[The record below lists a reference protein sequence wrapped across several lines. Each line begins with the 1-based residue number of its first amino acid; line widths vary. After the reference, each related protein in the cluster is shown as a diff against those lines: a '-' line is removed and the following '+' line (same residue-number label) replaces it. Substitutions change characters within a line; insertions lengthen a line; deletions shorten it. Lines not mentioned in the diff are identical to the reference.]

1 MWTCWGHQSFEVNL
15 VSWTN
20 WKGLKFGFPA
30 KRLAQLFWSDDE
42 EKQTVNS
49 RNFSLLGVGAPQKD
63 EEWSRVG
70 IWCYG
75 AQIDCHWDLSEHQS
89 ILLKFEAMWSFGC
102 PSVDCFI
109 NKLARHSTTN
119 AVSPTQRYHYGCSRG
134 KLQQCTLTQTSN
146 LNNAFFVLK
155 IKCRLRV

>member
-30 KRLAQLFWSDDE
+30 KDWHNCFGQMM
-42 EKQTVNS
+42 KKS
-49 RNFSLLGVGAPQKD
+49 R
-63 EEWSRVG
+63 
-70 IWCYG
+70 
-75 AQIDCHWDLSEHQS
+75 QS
-89 ILLKFEAMWSFGC
+89 IPETLVCLVLEHHRRMKSDQGWASGAMVLKLIATGTWVSTRRSCWSSRLMWSFGC

-155 IKCRLRV
+155 IKYRLRV